1 MRESMNIK
9 GIGEVKLTPPRSFVA
24 INDLV
29 SEYSANQKNRAKL
42 ARLSAAAVGLCWSS
56 ENAKGAPVYD
66 LASGEIVAYGGEVL
80 EWLLRQKVDLPSL
93 YENALPLFLDL
104 WALIPKE
111 QEVAAQAD
119 SFPEDGAPGSSGTQD
134 SEAVGEGS
142 EVVL

>member
-1 MRESMNIK
+1 MRESINIK

-42 ARLSAAAVGLCWSS
+42 ARLSAAAVGLCWSN
-56 ENAKGAPVYD
+56 ENAKSAPVYD

-80 EWLLRQKVDLPSL
+80 EWLMRRKADLPSL

-119 SFPEDGAPGSSGTQD
+119 SFLEEGAPGSSGTQD
-134 SEAVGEGS
+134 SEAVGA
-142 EVVL
+142 